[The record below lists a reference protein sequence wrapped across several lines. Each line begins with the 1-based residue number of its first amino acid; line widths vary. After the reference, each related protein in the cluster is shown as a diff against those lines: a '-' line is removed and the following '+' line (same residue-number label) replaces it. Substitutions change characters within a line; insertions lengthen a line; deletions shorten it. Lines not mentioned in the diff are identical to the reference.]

1 MKDVSVIE
9 VWVWGRFAGAVALDP
24 SLAYYVFEYDPTWK
38 RTGIE
43 LSPLHMSLKESRSVY
58 VFPTLPEATYFRL
71 PALLADALPD
81 DFGNAL
87 IDAWMAQRGIVK
99 SSVTVLDRLAYMG
112 KRGMGA
118 LEFRPARGSHK
129 ESSAPV
135 EMKELVEEARRLVQG
150 TFSVDHEAK
159 AALAN
164 IIKVGTSAGGARA
177 KAVIAWNPATDE
189 VRSGQFDAAP
199 GFEHWLLKFDGV
211 GKDEEL
217 GTGEGYGRIEFAYYL
232 MATAAGIRMSDA
244 RLLEE
249 NGRAHFMTRRF
260 DREVIGGKTL
270 KHHIQTLC
278 AINHLDFRQ
287 RGTHDYAQLFMTA
300 SQLGLDDD
308 ALNQIF
314 RRMAFNVMGRNCDDH
329 TKNFGFI
336 LRQGQ
341 PWNLSP
347 AYDVTHAYNPMGEWN
362 DQHLMG
368 VNQKFKDISKADLL
382 EVADRFSVR
391 KPENVLS
398 DVRSAIDSWSQ
409 FAKRANLS
417 PTLQE
422 RVANDLLQL

>member
-9 VWVWGRFAGAVALDP
+9 VWVWGRFVGAVALDP
-24 SLAYYVFEYDPTWK
+24 SLAYYAFEYDPAWK
-38 RTGIE
+38 RSGVE
-43 LSPLHMSLKESRSVY
+43 LSPLHMSLKQSRSVY
-58 VFPTLPEATYFRL
+58 VFPALPEATYFRL

-99 SSVTVLDRLAYMG
+99 SAVTALDRLAYMG

-118 LEFRPARGSHK
+118 LEFRPARGAHK

>member
-24 SLAYYVFEYDPTWK
+24 SLDYYAFEYDPTWK
-38 RTGIE
+38 RTGVE

-135 EMKELVEEARRLVQG
+135 EMKELVEEARSLVQG

-232 MATAAGIRMSDA
+232 MATAAGIRMSDS

-249 NGRAHFMTRRF
+249 NGRAHFMTKRF

-287 RGTHDYAQLFMTA
+287 RGTHDYSQLFMTA
-300 SQLGLDDD
+300 SELGLDDD
-308 ALNQIF
+308 ALSQIF

-336 LRQGQ
+336 LRQEQ

-347 AYDVTHAYNPMGEWN
+347 AYDVTHAYNPMGEWTY
-362 DQHLMG
+362 QHLMS

-382 EVADRFSVR
+382 EVASRFSVR
-391 KPENVLS
+391 RPENVLS

-409 FAKRANLS
+409 FARRANLS
-417 PTLQE
+417 PSLQK

>member
-1 MKDVSVIE
+1 
-9 VWVWGRFAGAVALDP
+9 
-24 SLAYYVFEYDPTWK
+24 
-38 RTGIE
+38 
-43 LSPLHMSLKESRSVY
+43 
-58 VFPTLPEATYFRL
+58 
-71 PALLADALPD
+71 
-81 DFGNAL
+81 
-87 IDAWMAQRGIVK
+87 
-99 SSVTVLDRLAYMG
+99 
-112 KRGMGA
+112 
-118 LEFRPARGSHK
+118 
-129 ESSAPV
+129 
-135 EMKELVEEARRLVQG
+135 
-150 TFSVDHEAK
+150 
-159 AALAN
+159 
-164 IIKVGTSAGGARA
+164 
-177 KAVIAWNPATDE
+177 